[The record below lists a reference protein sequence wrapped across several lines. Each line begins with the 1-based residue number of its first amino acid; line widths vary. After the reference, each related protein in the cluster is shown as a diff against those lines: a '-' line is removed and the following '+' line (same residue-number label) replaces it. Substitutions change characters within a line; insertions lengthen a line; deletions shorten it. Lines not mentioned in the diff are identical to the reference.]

1 MEYKFDHKPTAKE
14 IKKTTEYHLSNY
26 TDYCKVWYDDG
37 STEVFNNIIPICNYN
52 GNNYFIT
59 FRAQEIMTDG
69 SFGRMGIIRSKRYI
83 KQISKKVDK
92 SPNL

>member
-37 STEVFNNIIPICNYN
+37 STEVFNNIIPICKYN
-52 GNNYFIT
+52 GDNYFIT
-59 FRAQEIMTDG
+59 FGAQEIMTDG

-83 KQISKKVDK
+83 KQISKRVNK
-92 SPNL
+92 SPNP

>member
-1 MEYKFDHKPTAKE
+1 MEYKFDHNPTAKE

-26 TDYCKVWYDDG
+26 TDYCKVWYNDG

-52 GNNYFIT
+52 GDNYFIT